1 MSAEPSN
8 AFLPSGDSILKA
20 ALIER
25 YALSELVVARINDAE
40 RRLGVGFS
48 DAAVF
53 LGIVTQEDV
62 DAVRTVGNRLVVI
75 HRNRVK
81 PDSSL
86 MLIRDPFDP
95 HSERVRSLR
104 TELLLRRD
112 TPGQADVIVV
122 MSPCAGEGRS
132 QLAAELAI
140 AFSQLGQPTLLVDA
154 DLRHSRQH
162 LLFGADNTQGL
173 SDAIAMDVAPYL
185 HPVEGLPQ
193 LSLLTAGPPPQN
205 PLELLCDGRFE
216 KMIDDWRQNYACVI
230 FDTAPVERYSD
241 ALAVATLV
249 GRVLAVCRAQHT
261 PYTDTRNMLRR
272 LAATQSRIL
281 GAVVNHF

>member
-1 MSAEPSN
+1 MSAQPNN
-8 AFLPSGDSILKA
+8 AFPPDSDSILKI
-20 ALIER
+20 ALIEH
-25 YALSELVVARINDAE
+25 YAFSELVVARISDAE
-40 RRLGVGFS
+40 HRLGVGFT

-53 LGIVTQEDV
+53 LGLVTQEEV
-62 DAVRTVGNRLVVI
+62 DAVRAIRNRLVVI
-75 HRNRVK
+75 HHDRVK
-81 PDSSL
+81 PDDSL

-112 TPGQADVIVV
+112 APGQADVIVV

-154 DLRHSRQH
+154 DLRHPRQH
-162 LLFGADNTQGL
+162 LLFGADNKQGL
-173 SDAIAMDVAPYL
+173 SDAIALDLAPYL
-185 HPVEGLPQ
+185 HPVEGLPH
-193 LSLLTAGPPPQN
+193 LSLLTAGPAPQN

-216 KMIDDWRQNYACVI
+216 TMIDDWRRSFAYVV

-261 PYTDTRNMLRR
+261 SYADTRNMLRR

>member
-1 MSAEPSN
+1 MSAEPSG
-8 AFLPSGDSILKA
+8 AFLPNSDSMLKA

-25 YALSELVVARINDAE
+25 CALSELVIARVSDAE
-40 RRLGVGFS
+40 RKLGVSFT

-53 LGIVTQEDV
+53 VGVVTQDDV
-62 DAVRTVGNRLVVI
+62 DAVRAVENRLVVV
-75 HRNRVK
+75 HRERVR
-81 PDSSL
+81 PDDCL

-104 TELLLRRD
+104 TELLLRREASD
-112 TPGQADVIVV
+112 QADVMVV

-154 DLRHSRQH
+154 DLRHPRQH
-162 LLFGADNTQGL
+162 LLFGANNEQGL
-173 SDAIAMDVAPYL
+173 SDSIALDVTPYL

-193 LSLLTAGPPPQN
+193 LSLLTAGPSPQN
-205 PLELLCDGRFE
+205 PLELLCDNRFE
-216 KMIDDWRQNYACVI
+216 HMIGEWRRNFAFVV

-261 PYTDTRNMLRR
+261 PYADTRNMLRR

-281 GAVVNHF
+281 GAVVTHF

>member
-1 MSAEPSN
+1 MSAEPNN
-8 AFLPSGDSILKA
+8 AFLPNSDSTLNA

-25 YALSELVVARINDAE
+25 YSLSELVVARINDAE
-40 RRLGVGFS
+40 RRLGVCFS

-53 LGIVTQEDV
+53 LGIMKQEDV
-62 DAVRTVGNRLVVI
+62 DAIRAVGNRLVVV
-75 HRNRVK
+75 HRERVK
-81 PDSSL
+81 PDDSL
-86 MLIRDPFDP
+86 VLVRDPFDP

-112 TPGQADVIVV
+112 ASGGADVIVV

-140 AFSQLGQPTLLVDA
+140 AFAQLGQPTLLVDA
-154 DLRHSRQH
+154 DLRHPRQH
-162 LLFGADNTQGL
+162 LLFGADNKQGL
-173 SDAIAMDVAPYL
+173 SDAIALDATPYL

-193 LSLLTAGPPPQN
+193 LSLLTAGPAPQN
-205 PLELLCDGRFE
+205 PLELLCDSRFE
-216 KMIDDWRQNYACVI
+216 KMIDDWRRSFAYVV

-261 PYTDTRNMLRR
+261 PYADTRNMLRR